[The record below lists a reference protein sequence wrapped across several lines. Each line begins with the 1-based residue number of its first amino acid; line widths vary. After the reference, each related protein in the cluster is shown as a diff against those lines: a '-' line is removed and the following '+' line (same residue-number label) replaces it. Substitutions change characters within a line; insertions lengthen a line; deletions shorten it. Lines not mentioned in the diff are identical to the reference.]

1 MLGKRGRQVEA
12 RVQQGGIKRHRLL
25 KMVDGLFVLGVL
37 VGCTPLLSWSRALSL
52 LQPVVAS
59 NAKPSAAIASIRM
72 LVFIAL

>member
-1 MLGKRGRQVEA
+1 
-12 RVQQGGIKRHRLL
+12 
-25 KMVDGLFVLGVL
+25 
-37 VGCTPLLSWSRALSL
+37 L

>member
-1 MLGKRGRQVEA
+1 
-12 RVQQGGIKRHRLL
+12 
-25 KMVDGLFVLGVL
+25 
-37 VGCTPLLSWSRALSL
+37 LLSWSRALSL